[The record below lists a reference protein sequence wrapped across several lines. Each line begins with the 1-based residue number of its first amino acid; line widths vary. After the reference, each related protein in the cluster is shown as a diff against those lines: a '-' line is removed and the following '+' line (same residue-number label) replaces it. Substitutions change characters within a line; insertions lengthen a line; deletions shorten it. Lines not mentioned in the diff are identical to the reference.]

1 MRERGPPKHAGCV
14 TGKYLG
20 GDAGQMSDDTAGT
33 RTLLGDQRK
42 GVIALAIPIGVALF
56 FQQLNNI
63 VDSLWVAGLGGS
75 AMGALG
81 IVYPIY
87 TILVGIGNGLGIG
100 VGAAI
105 ARNIGQRNHADA
117 NRSAAQGVV
126 ITAVVSV
133 IMTPLLLITAEST
146 MVLMGAGDTLE
157 DCLDYAYPIYVSSFF
172 IILSGVMSGM
182 LRGEGA
188 AKRSMAI
195 QVVGALVN
203 IILDPIFIYVLDM
216 GVAGAAWATVVAFVV
231 SCVIATY
238 WYIRR
243 KEMYIIIRRSDYR
256 PDARVCRGIMSVGG
270 PEALEL
276 SIMYLFNIFLNYM
289 VIECGGTDMV
299 GLYSTG
305 WRIANFILIIAQ
317 AMGGAMVAVCAAE
330 YGMKRFD
337 MIHDAFRYSVI
348 VSVAWTV
355 VLSIVLAIG
364 SGPLASVFTIS
375 DDLAYLHGDMQ
386 VMLLYF
392 ALFLPVMSLVYTGSA
407 LMQSINK
414 ATGGMLNSLARNIIL
429 SGSFLVATLTVG
441 TLTSLWWGMAF
452 SEILGGVMMG
462 VHAVIV
468 LRRTERREL
477 PSSDI

>member
-1 MRERGPPKHAGCV
+1 MEE
-14 TGKYLG
+14 
-20 GDAGQMSDDTAGT
+20 DTAGT

-42 GVIALAIPIGVALF
+42 GVVALAIPIGVALF
-56 FQQLNNI
+56 FQQLNSI

-75 AMGALG
+75 AMSALG

-87 TILVGIGNGLGIG
+87 TILIGIGNGLGIG

-126 ITAVVSV
+126 ITAVVSL
-133 IMTPLLLITAEST
+133 ILTPVLLLTAEQT
-146 MVLMGAGDTLE
+146 MVLMGAGDTVA
-157 DCLDYAYPIYVSSFF
+157 DCLAYAHPIYLMMFF

-188 AKRSMAI
+188 AKRSMVI
-195 QVVGALVN
+195 QVVGAVVN
-203 IILDPIFIYVLDM
+203 MVLNPILIYGLDM
-216 GVAGAAWATVVAFVV
+216 GVAGSAWATVIAFMV
-231 SCVIATY
+231 SCAIASC
-238 WYIRR
+238 WYLRG
-243 KEMYIIIRRSDYR
+243 KGLYISIRRSDYR
-256 PDARVCRGIMSVGG
+256 PDARICRGIMSVGG

-337 MIHDAFRYSVI
+337 MIRDAFRYSVRT
-348 VSVAWTV
+348 SVIWTV
-355 VLSIVLAIG
+355 GLSVVLALGAGVLS
-364 SGPLASVFTIS
+364 SVFTVS
-375 DDLAYLHGDMQ
+375 DDLAYLHDDMTQ
-386 VMLLYF
+386 MLYFF

-407 LMQSINK
+407 LMQSIDK
-414 ATGGMLNSLARNIIL
+414 ATGGMMNSLARNIIL
-429 SGSFLVATLTVG
+429 SLTFVVATLTFG

-462 VHAVIV
+462 VHAMVV
-468 LRRTERREL
+468 LRRTEAREGGRSAD
-477 PSSDI
+477 PVS

>member
-1 MRERGPPKHAGCV
+1 
-14 TGKYLG
+14 
-20 GDAGQMSDDTAGT
+20 MSDDTAGT

-133 IMTPLLLITAEST
+133 IMTPILLITAEST
-146 MVLMGAGDTLE
+146 MVLMGAGDTLG

-355 VLSIVLAIG
+355 VLSVILAIG
-364 SGPLASVFTIS
+364 AGPLASVFTIS
-375 DDLAYLHGDMQ
+375 DDLAYLHDDMQ
-386 VMLLYF
+386 VMLWYF

-462 VHAVIV
+462 VHAAIV
-468 LRRTERREL
+468 LRRTERRES
-477 PSSDI
+477 PSSDV